1 MYQIVRIKRR
11 EGKAIILKLE
21 LQHLSMSEIE
31 EKAIR
36 SGELI
41 EFLQETERI
50 QQSFVWVNELKV
62 KKQLVWDEE
71 SLRSQSPF
79 YKEMLDLANEEIVL
93 KALSPLYRH
102 KQASRWIDEL
112 SLTDQKKLLQMQNNC
127 YLNY

>member
-1 MYQIVRIKRR
+1 MSQLVRIKRR

-31 EKAIR
+31 EKAFR

-79 YKEMLDLANEEIVL
+79 I
-93 KALSPLYRH
+93 
-102 KQASRWIDEL
+102 
-112 SLTDQKKLLQMQNNC
+112 KKC
-127 YLNY
+127 